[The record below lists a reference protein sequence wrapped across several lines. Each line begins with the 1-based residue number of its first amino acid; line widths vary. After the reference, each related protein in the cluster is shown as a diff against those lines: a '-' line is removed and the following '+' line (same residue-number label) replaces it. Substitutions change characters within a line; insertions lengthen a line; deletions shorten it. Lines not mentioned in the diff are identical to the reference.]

1 MRGKLHAVPC
11 AVFRVGITPAHAG
24 KTLLTPLRNPR
35 SGDHPRACGENRR
48 IGRVSAAQEGSPPRM
63 RGKRSRD
70 WHKRS
75 GQGITPAHA
84 GKTVSPRA
92 GKGAKRDHPRACGE
106 NRIADRAVFQA
117 PGSPPRMRGKLTAVS
132 ACSPEAGIT
141 PAHAGKTPATPS
153 DFLSRRDHPRACGE
167 NTLSV
172 GQLPGPPGS
181 PPRMRGKLVN
191 NDIKPLRR
199 GITPAHAGKTTS
211 TRN

>member
-84 GKTVSPRA
+84 GKTARCPA
-92 GKGAKRDHPRACGE
+92 GTATQRDHPRACGE
-106 NRIADRAVFQA
+106 NETAKAWAEGDE
-117 PGSPPRMRGKLTAVS
+117 GSPPRMRGK
-132 ACSPEAGIT
+132 
-141 PAHAGKTPATPS
+141 HFGKGVFPWLILV
-153 DFLSRRDHPRACGE
+153 LSLD
-167 NTLSV
+167 
-172 GQLPGPPGS
+172 
-181 PPRMRGKLVN
+181 
-191 NDIKPLRR
+191 PL
-199 GITPAHAGKTTS
+199 
-211 TRN
+211 